1 MKSARI
7 AVLAVMLLTAGVLL
21 VLALS
26 DNGSPAHLAL
36 AGGVLASS
44 VALTTTSGCGGGCCF
59 KRRSKRTD
67 DELDAP
73 TAYQQDTA

>member
-7 AVLAVMLLTAGVLL
+7 AVLAVMLLTAGVLF

-26 DNGSPAHLAL
+26 DNASPAYLAL

-44 VALTTTSGCGGGCCF
+44 VALTTTSGCSGGCCF
-59 KRRSKRTD
+59 RRRSKRGND
-67 DELDAP
+67 ALDAP
-73 TAYQQDTA
+73 TAYQQDTV